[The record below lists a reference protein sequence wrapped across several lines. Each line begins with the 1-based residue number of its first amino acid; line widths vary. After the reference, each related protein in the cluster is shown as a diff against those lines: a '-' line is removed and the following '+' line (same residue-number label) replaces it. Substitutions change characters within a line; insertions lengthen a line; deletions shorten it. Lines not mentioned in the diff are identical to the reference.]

1 MNYKKRMLEELLDLN
16 EKIYKLNNFI
26 NTNKTRNNEL
36 LEKQLN
42 AMIEYSDILK
52 ERIENELN

>member
-16 EKIYKLNNFI
+16 EKIYKLNTFI
-26 NTNKTRNNEL
+26 NANKTRNIEL

-42 AMIEYSDILK
+42 VMVEYSEKLK
-52 ERIENELN
+52 EK

>member
-16 EKIYKLNNFI
+16 EKIYKLNTFI
-26 NTNKTRNNEL
+26 NANKTRNIEL

-42 AMIEYSDILK
+42 VMVEYSEILK
-52 ERIENELN
+52 ERLENELN